1 VLVVDADALQ
11 PVDLLDLVDEI
22 RVQLLLAEDRQD
34 VVRVARTVH
43 ERLTRADAVAVLDVH
58 VDAAR
63 QRVLARRR
71 AIVRHDLDL
80 AEVGT
85 PRSTTP

>member
-1 VLVVDADALQ
+1 
-11 PVDLLDLVDEI
+11 
-22 RVQLLLAEDRQD
+22 
-34 VVRVARTVH
+34 
-43 ERLTRADAVAVLDVH
+43 